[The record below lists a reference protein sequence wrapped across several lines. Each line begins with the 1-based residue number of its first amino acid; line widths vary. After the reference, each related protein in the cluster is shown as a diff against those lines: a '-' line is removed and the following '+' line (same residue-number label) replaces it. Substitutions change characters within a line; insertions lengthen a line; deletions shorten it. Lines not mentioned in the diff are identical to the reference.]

1 MKEEKQFGELFGFRH
16 NEIANIVGVSQG
28 LWSMYAIGR
37 RSLPT
42 RAYLRLA
49 KMIIFEEQQKNNP
62 PAVRQLQPEERK
74 HWEDKLNLNQIS
86 QHNIIKK
93 LREHQEKYEPAQKG
107 LELLAFM
114 TDELQIPD
122 FVADEM
128 EKRSKDKFFPVIQAR
143 LEGVIERNSLHL
155 QEQYEVKLQ
164 VLQYEEKCLKEKLSV
179 L

>member
-16 NEIANIVGVSQG
+16 NEVATIVGVTEG

-37 RSLPT
+37 RLLPT

-49 KMIIFEEQQKNNP
+49 KMIVFEEQQKNNP
-62 PAVRQLQPEERK
+62 PAIRQLEPEQRK
-74 HWEDKLNLNQIS
+74 DWEDKLKLNQIN
-86 QHNIIKK
+86 QHNTMKK
-93 LREHQEKYEPAQKG
+93 LREHQEKYEPARKG

-164 VLQYEEKCLKEKLSV
+164 VLQFEEKCLKEKLSV
-179 L
+179 V